1 MSASEMGQG
10 EGTLGRGAGLVTV
23 AKVDLDRISSRL
35 DAQIQGLRGRW
46 QGAGATAF
54 FTLHQTW
61 TDKQRTIVQALDF
74 FERALIDT
82 ERDNVATDEAQSAAY
97 ARTTSRLG

>member
-10 EGTLGRGAGLVTV
+10 EGTLGRGAGLVAV

-46 QGAGATAF
+46 QGAGGTAF
-54 FTLHQTW
+54 FTLHRAW
-61 TDKQRTIVQALDF
+61 TDRQRTIVQALDS
-74 FERALIDT
+74 FERALVAT
-82 ERDNVATDEAQSAAY
+82 ERDNVATDEAQSATY

>member
-10 EGTLGRGAGLVTV
+10 EGTLGKGAGLVAG

-35 DAQIQGLRGRW
+35 DAQIHGLRGRW
-46 QGAGATAF
+46 QGAGGTAF
-54 FTLHQTW
+54 FMLHQAW
-61 TDKQRTIVQALDF
+61 TERQRTIVQALDS
-74 FERALIDT
+74 FERALAGT